1 MGLNQSP
8 PKDEDRTIKE
18 FDNVKDIVIRFLR
31 DLPETR
37 NSDKLLYYEIMKEN
51 FLKTDLLEKSWDK
64 NISTPDVFLDV
75 LWELLTISPD
85 KSTIVRVRRQIQNV
99 DWIFQPTDPAVLKKR
114 KIRSSDISDWAG
126 DN

>member
-8 PKDEDRTIKE
+8 PKDNDRTIKE
-18 FDNVKDIVIRFLR
+18 FDKVKDIVIKFLR

-37 NSDKLLYYEIMKEN
+37 NNDKLLYYEIMKDT
-51 FLKTDLLEKSWDK
+51 FLTTDLKD
-64 NISTPDVFLDV
+64 NIPKAVFLDT

-85 KSTIVRVRRQIQNV
+85 KSTMVRVRRQIQNT
-99 DWIFQPTDPAVLKKR
+99 DCIFEPTDPDVRRKR
-114 KIRSSDISDWAG
+114 RIRSTDIGEWAG

>member
-1 MGLNQSP
+1 MGLNQSN

-18 FDNVKDIVIRFLR
+18 FDKVNDIVIKFLR

-37 NSDKLLYYEIMKEN
+37 NSDKLLYYEIMKEI
-51 FLKTDLLEKSWDK
+51 FLTTDLKD
-64 NISTPDVFLDV
+64 NIPKALFLDT

>member
-1 MGLNQSP
+1 MGLNQSN

-18 FDNVKDIVIRFLR
+18 FDKVKDIVIRFLR

-51 FLKTDLLEKSWDK
+51 FLKTDLKDGIDK
-64 NISTPDVFLDV
+64 AAFLDT

-85 KSTIVRVRRQIQNV
+85 KSTMVRVRRQIQNRDLV
-99 DWIFQPTDPAVLKKR
+99 FEPTDPDVRRKR
-114 KIRSSDISDWAG
+114 KIRSEDIGDWAG

>member
-1 MGLNQSP
+1 MGLNQSN

-18 FDNVKDIVIRFLR
+18 FDKVKDIVIRFLR
-31 DLPETR
+31 DLPATR

-51 FLKTDLLEKSWDK
+51 FLKTDLKDGIDK
-64 NISTPDVFLDV
+64 AAFLDT

-85 KSTIVRVRRQIQNV
+85 KSTIVRVRRQIQNRDLV
-99 DWIFQPTDPAVLKKR
+99 FEPTDPDVRKKR
-114 KIRSSDISDWAG
+114 KIRSVDIGDWAG

>member
-1 MGLNQSP
+1 MGLNQSN

-18 FDNVKDIVIRFLR
+18 FDKVKDIVIKFLR

-37 NSDKLLYYEIMKEN
+37 NSDKLLYYEIMKEI
-51 FLKTDLLEKSWDK
+51 FLTTDLKD
-64 NISTPDVFLDV
+64 NIPKALFLDT

-99 DWIFQPTDPAVLKKR
+99 DWIFQPTDPSLLKKR
-114 KIRSSDISDWAG
+114 KIRSLDISDWAG

>member
-1 MGLNQSP
+1 MGLNQSN

-18 FDNVKDIVIRFLR
+18 FDKVKDIVIRFLR

-37 NSDKLLYYEIMKEN
+37 NSDKLLYYEIMKDN
-51 FLKTDLLEKSWDK
+51 FLKTDLKDGIDK
-64 NISTPDVFLDV
+64 AAFLDT

-85 KSTIVRVRRQIQNV
+85 KSTMVRVRRQIQNKDRV
-99 DWIFQPTDPAVLKKR
+99 FEPTDPDVRRKR
-114 KIRSSDISDWAG
+114 KIRSEDIGDWAG

>member
-1 MGLNQSP
+1 MGLNQSN

-18 FDNVKDIVIRFLR
+18 FDKVKDIVIRFLR

-51 FLKTDLLEKSWDK
+51 FLKTDLSKSLDQY
-64 NISTPDVFLDV
+64 IFLDV

-85 KSTIVRVRRQIQNV
+85 KSTMVRVRRQIQNT
-99 DWIFQPTDPAVLKKR
+99 DCIFEPTDPDVRRKR
-114 KIRSSDISDWAG
+114 RIRSTDIGEWAG

>member
-18 FDNVKDIVIRFLR
+18 FDKVKDIVIKFLR

-37 NSDKLLYYEIMKEN
+37 NNDKLLYYEIMKDT
-51 FLKTDLLEKSWDK
+51 FLTTDLKD
-64 NISTPDVFLDV
+64 NIPKAVFLDT

-99 DWIFQPTDPAVLKKR
+99 DCIFEPTDPEVRRKR
-114 KIRSSDISDWAG
+114 KIRSVDVAEWSG